1 MHATSRRLNDIGLH
15 HRRSAGE
22 KSKIKTEESLGF
34 SASDFLDKVPLLS
47 LSLPLFLRPLLGCH
61 CQYNLSSSFAGGGG
75 GGGGVVVV
83 WPRSIIVATCGEVQ
97 AFFASCSDRILLKQQ
112 QAVELLSLVQ
122 LPV

>member
-1 MHATSRRLNDIGLH
+1 MTLDYTADDLLAKKVKLKPRNPWVFLPVISR
-15 HRRSAGE
+15 
-22 KSKIKTEESLGF
+22 IKCLF
-34 SASDFLDKVPLLS
+34 S

-61 CQYNLSSSFAGGGG
+61 CQYNLSSFAGG

-97 AFFASCSDRILLKQQ
+97 AFFASRSDRILLKQQ